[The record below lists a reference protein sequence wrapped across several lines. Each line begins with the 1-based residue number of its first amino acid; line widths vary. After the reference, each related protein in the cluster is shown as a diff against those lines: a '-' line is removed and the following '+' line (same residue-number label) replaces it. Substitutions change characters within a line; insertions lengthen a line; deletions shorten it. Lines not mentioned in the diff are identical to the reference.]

1 MSQVHHSVVSK
12 ATCCKF
18 SPSLLLDDFSLK
30 EFSHPLNTWTEK
42 SNGYNYQFLFKQQYS
57 LVLSILHTKPALL
70 VHTLFIVTGMVTY
83 QLQDWMRWG
92 FAIISIPNFQY
103 DTEYYIVY
111 KFMLIGNEE
120 QTCELCNCMYTL
132 FMLFTKWGCEAT
144 IDRYQSLRHRRSSS
158 RYINDLCLTC
168 ILN

>member
-12 ATCCKF
+12 ATCCGF

-70 VHTLFIVTGMVTY
+70 VQTLFIVTGMVTY

-111 KFMLIGNEE
+111 MFMLIGNEE
-120 QTCELCNCMYTL
+120 QTCEICNCMYTL

-144 IDRYQSLRHRRSSS
+144 TDRCQSLRHKKSSS
-158 RYINDLCLTC
+158 RYINDLW
-168 ILN
+168 

>member
-12 ATCCKF
+12 ATCCGF

-57 LVLSILHTKPALL
+57 LVLHILHTKPALL

-92 FAIISIPNFQY
+92 FAIIGIPNFQY

-120 QTCELCNCMYTL
+120 QTCELCNCMYAL

-144 IDRYQSLRHRRSSS
+144 FNHW
-158 RYINDLCLTC
+158 
-168 ILN
+168 